1 MISKKIQNLKIATI
15 LPYKENYSLEKA
27 SAASLWVAEFFK
39 NSKFKENNFIYG
51 YTKSK
56 NYLTKNYVNIIIKS
70 INSKFTS
77 STNEYSSKLIK
88 QINSKN
94 FDIVEIHNRPLI
106 LFNLVNKVDNRFVFY
121 FHNDP
126 LSMKGSKKI
135 SERLFILKNTE
146 KIIFVSEW
154 VRKRFFLDLDKKL
167 TTKTE
172 VIYPSVLAQRPIKK
186 EKVITFVGRLNESK
200 GYDIFAKSIIRILNE
215 FPKWK
220 ALSIGDED
228 RRSIYIDHKQH
239 KELGFLNHK
248 KTLNI
253 LNKSEIAVVPSR
265 WEEPFGRTGLEASSR
280 GCATIISN
288 RGGLTETTNH
298 AVVLKKLDEINLYKE
313 LKRLI
318 KNHKIRKD
326 LQKLSRKNIKH
337 SISQNTK
344 AIDQM
349 RESIF
354 PRYNLNIL
362 KNRLKILN
370 LYNQG
375 QKLNHRLYNISLGK
389 KFTNG
394 FIRNNHDVLE
404 ISDRDFLKNNKSFNL
419 FQNRKN
425 FQKYLLDSFKNYN
438 PDLFFFGHTKNIDL
452 STIDEFKSYNKNLI
466 ISQWNEDPVMPS
478 LNYSKQN
485 ISNINL
491 YSNFV
496 DHNFITTHP
505 SLIKNKV
512 NSKNFH
518 FFFVPVDKNIECF
531 DVFNMKPKNDLFYAM
546 SHGVNR
552 AVLKAGTEDTRVE
565 FLDKL
570 VKKIPNIKYDFYGF
584 SNKQPIWGND
594 FNNQLINSKMGLNLS
609 RGKPTKYYSSN
620 RIASIMGNGLLTFV
634 DEKVQMN
641 DFFTKNEIIFYKN
654 INDLS
659 DKIKFYSN
667 KDKLRKKIAK
677 NGKEKYFKL
686 FNETKITKY
695 FVDISIGN
703 KTSLFL

>member
-1 MISKKIQNLKIATI
+1 MISKKINNLKIATI

-39 NSKFKENNFIYG
+39 RSKFRDNNTIYG

-56 NYLTKNYVNIIIKS
+56 NYLTKNYLNINLKS
-70 INSKFTS
+70 INSKFIS
-77 STNEYSSKLIK
+77 STNEYSRKLIK
-88 QINSKN
+88 EINSKN
-94 FDIVEIHNRPLI
+94 FDVVEIHNRPLI
-106 LFNLVNKVDNRFVFY
+106 LFNLVNKIDNRFIFY

-135 SERLFILKNTE
+135 SERLFILENSE

-154 VRKRFFLDLDKKL
+154 VRKRFFLNLDQKL

-172 VIYPSVLAQRPIKK
+172 VVYPSVMPQSPQKK
-186 EKVITFVGRLNESK
+186 EKFITFVGRLNESK
-200 GYDIFAKSIIRILNE
+200 GYDIFAKSIINILNE

-228 RRSIYIDHKQH
+228 RRTIYIDHKRH

-265 WEEPFGRTGLEASSR
+265 WEEPFGRTSLEASSR

-288 RGGLTETTNH
+288 RGGLIETTNH
-298 AVVLKKLDEINLYKE
+298 AVILKKLDEINLYKE
-313 LKRLI
+313 LKKLI
-318 KNHKIRKD
+318 KNDKLRIN
-326 LQKLSRKNIKH
+326 LQKLSKKNIKH
-337 SISQNTK
+337 SIIKNTK
-344 AIDQM
+344 LIDQM

-354 PRYNLNIL
+354 PKYNFNIL

-404 ISDRDFLKNNKSFNL
+404 VSDRDFLKNNKSFNL
-419 FQNRKN
+419 IPNRNN
-425 FQKYLLDSFKNYN
+425 FQKYLLETFKNYN
-438 PDLFFFGHTKNIDL
+438 PDLLFFGHTKNLDL
-452 STIDEFKSYNKNLI
+452 KTIDELKLYNKNLI
-466 ISQWNEDPVMPS
+466 ISQWNEDPVMSS
-478 LNYSKQN
+478 LDYSKNN

-491 YSNFV
+491 YSSYV

-505 SLIKNKV
+505 SIIKNKV
-512 NSKNFH
+512 NSDNLH

-531 DVFNMKPKNDLFYAM
+531 DVFNMSPKKDLFYAM

-552 AVLKAGTEDTRVE
+552 AVLKSGIEDSRVE

-620 RIASIMGNGLLTFV
+620 RIASIMGNGLLTFI

-641 DFFTKNEIIFYKN
+641 DFFNKNEIIFYKN

-659 DKIKFYSN
+659 DKIKFYAS
-667 KDKLRKKIAK
+667 
-677 NGKEKYFKL
+677 
-686 FNETKITKY
+686 
-695 FVDISIGN
+695 
-703 KTSLFL
+703 